1 MSNPLRW
8 LKSRPGLDSIA
19 LTKSKDQT
27 RQAFQ
32 ESCHCT
38 SVTLGQGSLQW
49 EQTQGIWFREEKPWP
64 TLPLKDEQGLDW
76 WRPGERLLGR
86 AWEMA

>member
-1 MSNPLRW
+1 MSSPLRW
-8 LKSRPGLDSIA
+8 LKSRPGLYSIT

-38 SVTLGQGSLQW
+38 SITLGKGSLQR
-49 EQTQGIWFREEKPWP
+49 EQNTGDLVQGKEAVAHPSP
-64 TLPLKDEQGLDW
+64 TKQFQVETY
-76 WRPGERLLGR
+76 RMNR
-86 AWEMA
+86 A